1 MAVFHNKIRQR
12 SEGEFPRL
20 GGTCYGKCSG
30 HQGQCEKLGSIKER
44 ERRRQKRAGI
54 MCNGIYTIHSVMHNN
69 IGTWWVSRG
78 G

>member
-1 MAVFHNKIRQR
+1 MVVLHNKIRQR

-20 GGTCYGKCSG
+20 GGTCNGKCSG
-30 HQGQCEKLGSIKER
+30 RQGQCEELVSIKER
-44 ERRRQKRAGI
+44 EMRSERRAEI
-54 MCNGIYTIHSVMHNN
+54 ICNGIYTIHSVMHNN